1 MPRDPG
7 KQTNQSPEG
16 ATQTMPQSLTRLH
29 VHLVFSTKN
38 REPIITDSVRPSL
51 HAYMATVLQ
60 NLNCH
65 PVLINSVED
74 HIHLLFELARTVS
87 VSQAVEDVKKSSSKW
102 IKEQGPEFRTF
113 AWQSGYGVFAVSESN
128 VEIVRQ
134 YIANQREHHRKKTFQ
149 DEYRQFLER
158 HRIPFDEKYVWD

>member
-1 MPRDPG
+1 
-7 KQTNQSPEG
+7 
-16 ATQTMPQSLTRLH
+16 MPQSLARLH

-38 REPIITDSVRPSL
+38 REPIITDSVRGSL

-87 VSQAVEDVKKSSSKW
+87 ISEAVEDVKKSSSKW
-102 IKEQGPEFRTF
+102 IKEQGPEFRNF
-113 AWQSGYGVFAVSESN
+113 AWQTGYGVFAVSESN
-128 VEIVRQ
+128 VETVRQ
-134 YIANQREHHRKKTFQ
+134 YIADQREHHRKKTFQ
-149 DEYRQFLER
+149 DEYRAFLKR
-158 HRIPFDEKYVWD
+158 HNVAFDERYVWD